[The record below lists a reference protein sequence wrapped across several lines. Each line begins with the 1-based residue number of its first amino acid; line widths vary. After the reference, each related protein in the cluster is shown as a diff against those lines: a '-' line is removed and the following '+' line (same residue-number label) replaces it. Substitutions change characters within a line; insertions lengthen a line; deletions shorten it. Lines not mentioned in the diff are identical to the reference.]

1 MTNTPTTYTND
12 LLALLLALQSPTA
25 GTLAE
30 DSKKK
35 LKQLGTK
42 LAIESD
48 DWKNIEDRLKTI
60 LQGNPDLRRE
70 HETFLAQL
78 DAANLTPEI
87 LLELLPTE
95 AERQKV
101 LSSKVPVTFGP
112 TPSRPSRPDRRQD
125 TQALANVL
133 ATVEVA
139 LKGEMPTQEAC
150 KTLLQ
155 RVLKWLGKP
164 GK

>member
-25 GTLAE
+25 GTLSE

-42 LAIESD
+42 LAVEPD
-48 DWKNIEDRLKTI
+48 DGEDIEDRLKTI
-60 LQGNPDLRRE
+60 LQGNPDLKRE
-70 HETFLAQL
+70 HEKFLAQL
-78 DAANLTPEI
+78 ANLTPEI
-87 LLELLPTE
+87 LLELLPTKEERE
-95 AERQKV
+95 AV
-101 LSSKVPVTFGP
+101 LSSRVPVTFSS
-112 TPSRPSRPDRRQD
+112 TPSKPYHPSLKPE
-125 TQALANVL
+125 LSNV
-133 ATVEVA
+133 AMARTAEVA
-139 LKGEMPTQEAC
+139 FKHENPAEAS

-155 RVLKWLGKP
+155 RVLEWLGKP